1 MSALLVSRQAQMLDD
16 ILAGAPV
23 VIFQC
28 PACGKTVEETQG
40 NECEIKSIRCSLN
53 EPILTDERARS

>member
-1 MSALLVSRQAQMLDD
+1 MLDD